1 MTLLFIIVGIG
12 LSFIT
17 LERIFPDRVLPKVNG
32 WWSRVV
38 IINILQFG
46 IVVLGMYTWDKWFQ
60 SSQWYLLEGLPNYV
74 LGFIGYLG
82 ITFVFYW
89 WHRWRHDSNTLWLLF
104 HQLHHSPSRIETIT
118 SFYKHPFEI
127 FLNSLLMGAITYLL
141 FGLNVEAVAYSVLF
155 SSLGEF
161 VYHMNMKTPH
171 WLGYVFQRPE
181 MHRIHHKEGVHY
193 NNFSDLPLWDMLFG
207 TYENPKEDAQA
218 PCGFSEKREEKFGKM
233 LSFKN
238 VNNVY
243 KRRNR

>member
-1 MTLLFIIVGIG
+1 MTLLILIIAIGITFIIA
-12 LSFIT
+12 
-17 LERIFPDRVLPKVNG
+17 ERLFPDRVLPTVKG

-38 IINILQFG
+38 IVNIIQFG
-46 IVVLGMYTWDKWFQ
+46 IVVLGMYTWDRWFQ
-60 SSQWYLLEGLPNYV
+60 THQWYLFEGLPNYV

-89 WHRWRHDSNTLWLLF
+89 WHRWRHDSNVLWLLF

-127 FLNSLLMGAITYLL
+127 LVNSLLMGAITYLL
-141 FGLNVEAVAYSVLF
+141 FGLNVEAVAWSVLY
-155 SSLGEF
+155 SSVGEF

-171 WLGYVFQRPE
+171 WLGYFFQRPE

-207 TYENPKEDAQA
+207 TYENPKVDPKA
-218 PCGFSEKREEKFGKM
+218 PCGFAEDREEKFNRM
-233 LSFKN
+233 LLFKN
-238 VNNVY
+238 VNRPY
-243 KRRNR
+243 RRKK